1 MLENTPSEFDNMSA
15 EHYSVDTDLP
25 LSNFS
30 HCHIGI
36 LHHLDHLSELLQVMG
51 DAEAAKK
58 IAKEAVNYFHLGM
71 KAHHQ
76 EEERELF
83 PAVLSSATPG
93 EERELVAQ
101 LIEKLTQEHIGL
113 ESAWKEL
120 EFALKEIIKGHAN
133 TLDHVH
139 FKLLIKRYKAHAS
152 SEETVFLPLAEKI
165 LGRNSNHMA
174 ALGLSLHMRH
184 VPHIPSHI

>member
-1 MLENTPSEFDNMSA
+1 MPKFDDMSA
-15 EHYSVDTDLP
+15 EHYSVDTDRP
-25 LSNFS
+25 LTNFS

-36 LHHLDHLSELLQVMG
+36 LHHFDQLSELLQVMS
-51 DAEAAKK
+51 DADAAKK
-58 IAKEAVNYFHLGM
+58 IAKEAVDYFHLGM

-83 PAVLSSATPG
+83 PAVLSSAIPG

-101 LIEKLTQEHIGL
+101 LVEKLTQEHRAL
-113 ESAWKEL
+113 ENAWKDTEP
-120 EFALKEIIKGHAN
+120 ALKEIIKGHAN
-133 TLDHVH
+133 TVDHVH
-139 FKLLIKRYKAHAS
+139 FKLLIKRYKAHAG

>member
-1 MLENTPSEFDNMSA
+1 MPKFENMSA
-15 EHYSVDTDLP
+15 EHYAVDTEVP

-51 DAEAAKK
+51 DEQAAKK
-58 IAKEAVNYFHLGM
+58 IAKEALDYFHLGM

-83 PAVLSSATPG
+83 PAVLSSAISG
-93 EERELVAQ
+93 EERTHVAQ

-113 ESAWKEL
+113 ESTWKEL
-120 EFALKEIIKGHAN
+120 EPALKEITKGHAN
-133 TLDHVH
+133 TLDQVH
-139 FKLLIKRYKAHAS
+139 FKLLISRYKAHAGL
-152 SEETVFLPLAEKI
+152 EETVFLPLAEKI

>member
-1 MLENTPSEFDNMSA
+1 MPKFDDMSA
-15 EHYSVDTDLP
+15 EHYSVDTDRP
-25 LSNFS
+25 LTNFS

-58 IAKEAVNYFHLGM
+58 IAKEAVDYFHLGM

-113 ESAWKEL
+113 ESAWKEI
-120 EFALKEIIKGHAN
+120 EFSLKEIIKGHAN

-152 SEETVFLPLAEKI
+152 SEETIFLPLSEKI
-165 LGRNSNHMA
+165 LGRNNNHMA

>member
-1 MLENTPSEFDNMSA
+1 MPKFDNMSA

-36 LHHLDHLSELLQVMG
+36 LHHFDHLSELLQVMS

-58 IAKEAVNYFHLGM
+58 IAKEAVDYFHLGM

-152 SEETVFLPLAEKI
+152 SEETVFLPLSEKI

>member
-1 MLENTPSEFDNMSA
+1 MPQFENMTA
-15 EHYSVDTDLP
+15 EHYAVDTDLP

-36 LHHLDHLSELLQVMG
+36 LHHLDHLSQIPKLIG

-58 IAKEAVNYFHLGM
+58 IAKEAMDYFHLGM

-83 PAVLSSATPG
+83 PAVLSSAVAG
-93 EERELVAQ
+93 EERTLVAQ
-101 LIEKLTQEHIGL
+101 LVEKLTNEHRGL
-113 ESAWKEL
+113 ETAWKEL
-120 EFALKEIIKGHAN
+120 EPGLKEIIKGHAN

-139 FKLLIKRYKAHAS
+139 FNLLISRYKAHAG

>member
-1 MLENTPSEFDNMSA
+1 MPQFENMTA
-15 EHYSVDTDLP
+15 EHYAVDTDLP

-36 LHHLDHLSELLQVMG
+36 LHHLDHLSQIPKLMG

-58 IAKEAVNYFHLGM
+58 IAKEAMDYFHLGM

-83 PAVLSSATPG
+83 PAVLSSAKHG

-101 LIEKLTQEHIGL
+101 LIDKLTQEHRNL
-113 ESAWKEL
+113 EGAWKEL
-120 EFALKEIIKGHAN
+120 ELGLKEIVKGHAN

-139 FKLLIKRYKAHAS
+139 FKLLIKRYKAHAG

>member
-1 MLENTPSEFDNMSA
+1 MPKFDNMSA
-15 EHYSVDTDLP
+15 EHYLVDTDLP

-36 LHHLDHLSELLQVMG
+36 LHHFDHLSELLQVMS

-58 IAKEAVNYFHLGM
+58 IAKEAVDYFHLGM

-101 LIEKLTQEHIGL
+101 LIEKLTQEHVGL

-120 EFALKEIIKGHAN
+120 EPALKEIIKGHAN

-139 FKLLIKRYKAHAS
+139 FKLLIKHYKAHAV

>member
-1 MLENTPSEFDNMSA
+1 MPKFENMGA

-36 LHHLDHLSELLQVMG
+36 LHHFDHLSELLQVMG
-51 DAEAAKK
+51 DAESAPK
-58 IAKEAVNYFHLGM
+58 IAKESVDYFHRGM
-71 KAHHQ
+71 KTHHQ
-76 EEERELF
+76 EEEKELF
-83 PAVLSSATPG
+83 PAVLSSAILG
-93 EERELVAQ
+93 EEKTLVVQ
-101 LIEKLTQEHIGL
+101 LIEKLTQEHRSL

-120 EFALKEIIKGHAN
+120 EPGLKEIIKGHAN

-139 FKLLIKRYKAHAS
+139 FKLLIKRYKAHAN
-152 SEETVFLPLAEKI
+152 SEETIFLPLAEKI

>member
-1 MLENTPSEFDNMSA
+1 MPQFENMTA
-15 EHYSVDTDLP
+15 EHYAVDTDLP

-36 LHHLDHLSELLQVMG
+36 LHHLDHLSQIPKLMG

-58 IAKEAVNYFHLGM
+58 IAKEAMDYFHLGM

-76 EEERELF
+76 EEELELF
-83 PAVLSSATPG
+83 PAVLSSAFAG
-93 EERELVAQ
+93 EERTLVAQ
-101 LIEKLTQEHIGL
+101 LVEKLTQEHRGL
-113 ESAWKEL
+113 ESAWKGL
-120 EFALKEIIKGHAN
+120 EPGLKEIIKGHAN
-133 TLDHVH
+133 TLDYVH
-139 FKLLIKRYKAHAS
+139 FNLLISRYKAHAG

>member
-1 MLENTPSEFDNMSA
+1 MTA
-15 EHYSVDTDLP
+15 EHYLVDTVRP
-25 LSNFS
+25 LTNFS

-36 LHHLDHLSELLQVMG
+36 LHHFDQLSELLQVMS
-51 DAEAAKK
+51 DADAAKK
-58 IAKEAVNYFHLGM
+58 IAKEAVDYFHLGM

-83 PAVLSSATPG
+83 PAVLSSTIPG
-93 EERELVAQ
+93 DERALVAQ
-101 LIEKLTQEHIGL
+101 LVEKLTQEHRAL
-113 ESAWKEL
+113 ENAWRDTEP
-120 EFALKEIIKGHAN
+120 ALKEIIKGHAN
-133 TLDHVH
+133 TVDHVH
-139 FKLLIKRYKAHAS
+139 FKLLIKRYKAHAG

>member
-1 MLENTPSEFDNMSA
+1 MPQFENMTA
-15 EHYSVDTDLP
+15 EHYEVDTELP
-25 LSNFS
+25 ISNFS

-36 LHHLDHLSELLQVMG
+36 LNHLDRLTELLQVMG
-51 DAEAAKK
+51 DAGVAKK
-58 IAKEAVNYFHLGM
+58 IAKEALDYFHLGM

-76 EEERELF
+76 EEELELF
-83 PAVLSSATPG
+83 PAVLSSAAPG
-93 EERELVAQ
+93 DERTHVEQ
-101 LIEKLTQEHIGL
+101 LIETLTQEHRAM
-113 ESAWKEL
+113 ESTWMAIEP
-120 EFALKEIIKGHAN
+120 ALKDVMKGRAS

-139 FKLLIKRYKAHAS
+139 FQILINRYKAHAS

-184 VPHIPSHI
+184 VPHFPSHI

>member
-1 MLENTPSEFDNMSA
+1 MPKFENMSA

-36 LHHLDHLSELLQVMG
+36 LHHFDHLSELLQVMS
-51 DAEAAKK
+51 DTEAAKK
-58 IAKEAVNYFHLGM
+58 IAKEALDYFHLGM

-83 PAVLSSATPG
+83 PAVLSSVLGG
-93 EERELVAQ
+93 EERALVVQ
-101 LIEKLTQEHIGL
+101 LIEKLTQEHRSL
-113 ESAWKEL
+113 ESAWKQL
-120 EFALKEIIKGHAN
+120 EPGLQEIIKGHAN

-139 FKLLIKRYKAHAS
+139 FKLLISRYKAHAG

>member
-1 MLENTPSEFDNMSA
+1 MPQFENMTA
-15 EHYSVDTDLP
+15 EHYAVDTDLP

-36 LHHLDHLSELLQVMG
+36 LHHLDHLSHIPKLMG

-58 IAKEAVNYFHLGM
+58 VAKEAVDYFHLGM
-71 KAHHQ
+71 KAHHH
-76 EEERELF
+76 EEELELF
-83 PAVLSSATPG
+83 PAVLSSAIDG
-93 EERELVAQ
+93 EERRLVAQ
-101 LIEKLTQEHIGL
+101 LVQKLTQEHRGL

-120 EFALKEIIKGHAN
+120 ELGLKEIIKGHAN
-133 TLDHVH
+133 TLDYVH
-139 FKLLIKRYKAHAS
+139 FKLLICRYKAHAAT
-152 SEETVFLPLAEKI
+152 EEIVFLPLAEKI

>member
-1 MLENTPSEFDNMSA
+1 MPKFDNISA

-36 LHHLDHLSELLQVMG
+36 LHHFDQLSELLQVMSNA
-51 DAEAAKK
+51 DAAKK
-58 IAKEAVNYFHLGM
+58 IAKEAVDYFHLGM

-83 PAVLSSATPG
+83 PAVLSSTIPG
-93 EERELVAQ
+93 DERALVAQ
-101 LIEKLTQEHIGL
+101 LVEKLTQEHRAL
-113 ESAWKEL
+113 ENAWRDTEP
-120 EFALKEIIKGHAN
+120 ALKEIIKGHAN
-133 TLDHVH
+133 TVDHVH
-139 FKLLIKRYKAHAS
+139 FKLLIKRYKAHAG

>member
-1 MLENTPSEFDNMSA
+1 MPKFDNMSA

-139 FKLLIKRYKAHAS
+139 FKLLIKHYKDHAS
-152 SEETVFLPLAEKI
+152 SEETVFLPLSEKI

>member
-1 MLENTPSEFDNMSA
+1 MPQFENMSA
-15 EHYSVDTDLP
+15 EHYAVDTDLP

-36 LHHLDHLSELLQVMG
+36 LHHFDHLSELLQVMS
-51 DAEAAKK
+51 DVEAAQK
-58 IAKEAVNYFHLGM
+58 IAKEFVDYFHLGM
-71 KAHHQ
+71 KAHHL

-83 PAVLSSATPG
+83 PAVLSSALAG
-93 EERELVAQ
+93 EERTFVQQ
-101 LIEKLTQEHIGL
+101 LIEKLTQEHRSL

-120 EFALKEIIKGHAN
+120 EPGLKELIKGHAY
-133 TLDHVH
+133 TLDHLH

-184 VPHIPSHI
+184 LPHIPSHI